1 MNRQGNTGLENM
13 SEKAEKREKVLIN
26 EDERVDDLQRNH
38 YKIIQ
43 KKKGFCFGM
52 DAVLL
57 SGFAQVKEGELVIDL
72 GTGTG
77 IIPILLEAKTKGKH
91 FTGLE
96 IQESVAEMAF
106 RSVCLNGIQ
115 DRVKIVQGDIKE
127 ASRIFGKASF
137 DVVTSN
143 PPYMEGS
150 HGIKNPDQVKAI
162 SRHEILCSLEDVV
175 REASLL
181 LRQGGYFYMVHRPR
195 RLVDIFCVLREYK
208 MEPKR
213 IKMVHP
219 FITEGANMVLIEA
232 VKGGGVMMKAEAPVI
247 VFKEPGVY
255 SEEIRTVYG
264 Y

>member
-1 MNRQGNTGLENM
+1 ME
-13 SEKAEKREKVLIN
+13 EKAEKKGEVLIR

-38 YKIIQ
+38 YHIIQ

-57 SGFAQVKEGELVIDL
+57 SGFTQVKEGQLVVDL

-96 IQESVAEMAF
+96 IQESVAEMAY
-106 RSVCLNGIQ
+106 RSVCLNGLQ
-115 DRVKIVQGDIKE
+115 DHVEIVQGDIKE

-150 HGIKNPDQVKAI
+150 HGMKNPDQVKAI
-162 SRHEILCSLEDVV
+162 SRHEILCRLEDVI

-181 LRQGGYFYMVHRPR
+181 LRQGGCFYMVHRPR
-195 RLVDIFCVLREYK
+195 RLVEIFCLLRKYK

-219 FITEGANMVLIEA
+219 FIKERANMVLIEA
-232 VKGGGVMMKAEAPVI
+232 VKGGGVMMQVEAPVVI
-247 VFKEPGVY
+247 FEEPGVY